1 MGFMKETLIDK
12 MIKMDDLEE
21 QQIKEYPHL
30 MVDYWQKNADDSER
44 SSYIEDMLIGKGLQW
59 IDTFKSNDHL
69 LKFIVDESRFQLN
82 KDRISLLVKYE
93 SGYIKYHNSKYS
105 FLEILEMLKKMEIG
119 NSQFLECYLDGLD

>member
-44 SSYIEDMLIGKGLQW
+44 SSYIEDMLIGKGL
-59 IDTFKSNDHL
+59 
-69 LKFIVDESRFQLN
+69 
-82 KDRISLLVKYE
+82 
-93 SGYIKYHNSKYS
+93 
-105 FLEILEMLKKMEIG
+105 
-119 NSQFLECYLDGLD
+119 